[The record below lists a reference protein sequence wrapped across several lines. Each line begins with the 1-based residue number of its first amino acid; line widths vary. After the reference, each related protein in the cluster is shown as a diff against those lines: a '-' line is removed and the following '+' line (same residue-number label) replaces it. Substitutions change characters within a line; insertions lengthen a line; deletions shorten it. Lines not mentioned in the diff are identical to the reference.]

1 VEDLWGGDC
10 PARNNQAFLSVDVLN
25 LRNLRMTSNL
35 AIIGLRAKTGRAI
48 AVVIGGTRT
57 APLVLSKTEI
67 KLTNP
72 TIPETFQPYHEVMDL
87 PWEQGQRAAL
97 TFTRPIEVVARKAL
111 AKMIKELQVKGLKVK
126 GVCVVG
132 SKDRDLARIGNYH
145 IRAHAA
151 EGILFRRVL
160 ELAAEAHGLRTRTCP
175 DRELE
180 KTATSELGLSPAA
193 IKQTLANLGQ
203 SLGPPWR
210 ADEKQAAL
218 AAWLMLK

>member
-1 VEDLWGGDC
+1 
-10 PARNNQAFLSVDVLN
+10 
-25 LRNLRMTSNL
+25 MTSNL
-35 AIIGLRAKTGRAI
+35 IIGLRARTGRAL
-48 AVVIGGTRT
+48 AVVIGGSRT
-57 APLVLSKTEI
+57 APLVVSKTEI
-67 KLTNP
+67 KLTDP
-72 TIPETFQPYHEVMDL
+72 KIPETFQPYHEVMDL
-87 PWEQGQRAAL
+87 PWEQGQRAAR

-111 AKMIKELQVKGLKVK
+111 AKMIKELQAKGLNVK

-160 ELAAEAHGLRTRTCP
+160 ELAAEAHGLRTRTFS

-180 KTATSELGLSPAA
+180 QMASSELKLSTAA
-193 IKQTLANLGQ
+193 IKELLSDLGR
-203 SLGPPWR
+203 SLDPPWR

>member
-1 VEDLWGGDC
+1 
-10 PARNNQAFLSVDVLN
+10 
-25 LRNLRMTSNL
+25 MTSNL
-35 AIIGLRAKTGRAI
+35 IIGLRAKTGRAI
-48 AVVIGGTRT
+48 AVVIGGSRT
-57 APLVLSKTEI
+57 SPLVISKTEI
-67 KLTNP
+67 KLTDP
-72 TIPETFQPYHEVMDL
+72 KIPETFQPYHEVMDL
-87 PWEQGQRAAL
+87 PWEQSQRAAR
-97 TFTRPIEVVARKAL
+97 TFIRAIEVVAQKAL
-111 AKMIKELQVKGLKVK
+111 AKMTKELQVKGLKVK

-160 ELAAEAHGLRTRTCP
+160 ELAAETHGLRTRSFP

-180 KTATSELGLSPAA
+180 KMATSELKLSPGA
-193 IKQTLANLGQ
+193 IKQVLSDLGR
-203 SLGPPWR
+203 SLDPPWR

>member
-1 VEDLWGGDC
+1 ME
-10 PARNNQAFLSVDVLN
+10 PN
-25 LRNLRMTSNL
+25 LV
-35 AIIGLRAKTGRAI
+35 IIGLRAKTGRAI
-48 AVVIGGTRT
+48 AVVVSGSRA

-67 KLTNP
+67 KLTDP
-72 TIPETFQPYHEVMDL
+72 KIPETFQPYHEVMDL
-87 PWEQGQRAAL
+87 PWEQSQRAVL
-97 TFTRPIEVVARKAL
+97 TFTRPVEVVARKAL
-111 AKMIKELQVKGLKVK
+111 AKMIKELEAAAFKVK

-132 SKDRDLARIGNYH
+132 SKDRELTRIGNYH

-160 ELAAEAHGLRTRTCP
+160 ELAAKAGGLPAHTFP

-180 KTATSELGLSPAA
+180 KTATSELGLSSAA
-193 IKQTLANLGQ
+193 IKQALNNLGQ
-203 SLGPPWR
+203 SLDPPWR